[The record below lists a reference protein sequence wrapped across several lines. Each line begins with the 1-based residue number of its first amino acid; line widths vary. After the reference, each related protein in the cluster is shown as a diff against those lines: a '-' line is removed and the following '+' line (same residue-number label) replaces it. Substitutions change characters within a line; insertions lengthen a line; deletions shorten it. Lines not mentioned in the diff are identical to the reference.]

1 MDESVMIFKY
11 QGCKPK
17 HLWHVMKEKEG
28 NNSLVEG
35 RQLIEGGLEACYVRV
50 SPVGDRWNSSL
61 QAGEVPRYG

>member
-1 MDESVMIFKY
+1 MDEIVMILKY

-35 RQLIEGGLEACYVRV
+35 RQLIEDGRWARGLLR
-50 SPVGDRWNSSL
+50 
-61 QAGEVPRYG
+61 